1 MWTRSA
7 GLMSERTTST
17 ALAQGLL
24 HAVVEVGVGRG
35 AARGKAHLGVLLDD
49 GGDELGL
56 GAMRYLHSH
65 FVCAKLLAFW
75 ATAITFP
82 LV

>member
-1 MWTRSA
+1 MYYY
-7 GLMSERTTST
+7 L
-17 ALAQGLL
+17 
-24 HAVVEVGVGRG
+24 
-35 AARGKAHLGVLLDD
+35 VLLDD

-65 FVCAKLLAFW
+65 FVCARLLAFW